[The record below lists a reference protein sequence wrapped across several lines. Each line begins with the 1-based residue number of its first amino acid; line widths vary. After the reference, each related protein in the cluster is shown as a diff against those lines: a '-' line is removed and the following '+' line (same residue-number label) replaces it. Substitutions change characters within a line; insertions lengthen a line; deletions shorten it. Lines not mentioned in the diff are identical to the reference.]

1 MDGPRAPQSG
11 RELDTPEVLGATSLA
26 TASLGVAVVGTGFGC
41 RTIVPVLRQ
50 IPGVTVRVLCGG
62 ADRAKTRRLAEEH
75 SIEIYDRPFEEA
87 IAVPGLDLVFIASPH
102 AQHRAM
108 VERALDR
115 DLHVVCEKPLALTGR
130 DVASLVDRS
139 RRTAKLC
146 LVNHQLRFL
155 PAFRAIGDLV
165 REGALGRP
173 YHARVEF
180 FTPRLAQPG
189 VTWRW
194 WFDPEQGGGML
205 TAMGSHFVDL
215 LQSWFGDGV
224 ADVVAQ
230 LDPVLESVPTDA
242 GGARRLEAESLVH
255 ARLRFAGGVAC
266 DLLCTGVSHRETAL
280 RVAVLGTDGEIE
292 FASPGGLTVHR
303 RRGGDGLRDRLRA
316 VLAPDD
322 ARPPAAGGS
331 AFERAFRCFAE
342 CLVAAIQDGSASA
355 FAGEA
360 TSFADYQY
368 QFRVLE
374 AMRESHRRGAVVEP

>member
-1 MDGPRAPQSG
+1 MDRPRAPQAGGEPYAAGGPSA
-11 RELDTPEVLGATSLA
+11 PPLA

-41 RTIVPVLRQ
+41 RTIVPVLRR

-62 ADRAKTRRLAEEH
+62 ADRAKTRRLAEQH
-75 SIEIYDRPFEEA
+75 SIEVWDRSFEEA
-87 IAVPGLDLVFIASPH
+87 IALPGLDLVFIASPH
-102 AQHRAM
+102 AEHRAM

-130 DVASLVDRS
+130 DVGSLVDRS
-139 RRTAKLC
+139 RRTSKLC

-165 REGALGRP
+165 RQGELGRP

-194 WFDPEQGGGML
+194 WFEPEQGGGML
-205 TAMGSHFVDL
+205 TAMASHFVDL
-215 LQSWFGDGV
+215 LQSWFGSDV
-224 ADVVAQ
+224 ADVVAH

-292 FASPGGLTVHR
+292 LASPGGVTVHR
-303 RRGGDGLRDRLRA
+303 RRGGDRLRA
-316 VLAPDD
+316 LLAPDD
-322 ARPPAAGGS
+322 APPSAAGGS
-331 AFERAFRCFAE
+331 VFERAFGCFAE
-342 CLVAAIQDGSASA
+342 RLVAAIQDGSASA

-360 TSFADYQY
+360 TSFGDYQY
-368 QFRVLE
+368 QYRVLE
-374 AMRESHRRGAVVEP
+374 AMRESHRRGVVVEP